1 MLGTSFTVL
10 KFFSICLDFHHVVTD
25 GGGCLST
32 AAIEAYCGV
41 CSTVSSA
48 TATPPEAGHVTIYV
62 AEQRASY
69 ATQQAMLLRE
79 AYNQRTH
86 QQRRTQVHVLA
97 CMKLEKRGKRP
108 SNSNC

>member
-1 MLGTSFTVL
+1 MA
-10 KFFSICLDFHHVVTD
+10 D

-32 AAIEAYCGV
+32 AAMEAYCGV
-41 CSTVSSA
+41 CSTISLA
-48 TATPPEAGHVTIYV
+48 TATPPEVGHVTIYV

-79 AYNQRTH
+79 AYNQGTH
-86 QQRRTQVHVLA
+86 QQRQSQVLA

-108 SNSNC
+108 SYRIKIMYIVEQT